1 MAEVGNLVAKVSM
14 DQTGFQQG
22 ITALNRQLKV
32 VQSEFKAATAGLGDF
47 GKGTEGLKL
56 RSDSL
61 TKQLDIQRQRV
72 QALEAAYKKSVETK
86 GADAKATQNLEIRLN
101 NAKAQ
106 MAGTE
111 AELKKITAE
120 LEKQSSK
127 WHQLSTKL
135 QDAGQKMSDV
145 GKSLT
150 MRVTAPLMA
159 LGVRAAKGAIDIE
172 SAFAGV
178 RKTVD
183 ATEEEFA
190 QLRQGFID
198 MSKEIPIATTELM
211 AVGEAAGQLG
221 IEKENI
227 LGFSETMAK
236 LGVTTN
242 LSSEQAAMSLAR
254 LANITQMPQESFDR
268 LGSTVV
274 ALGNSLAT
282 TEAEIVEMGLRL
294 AGAGH
299 MVGMTEAQILAF
311 GGALSSVG
319 IAAEAGGTA
328 FSRVMLEINNE
339 VMSTGENLQTFAAIA
354 GMTVQEFAEQWKTDA
369 AGALLAFVEGLGLAQ
384 AAGENVV
391 PVLDELNLGE
401 IRVRDALLR
410 AAGAGDLFRESLET
424 GSKAWEEN
432 NALNAEAEER
442 FKTTASQLQLLGNHL
457 KIVAATFGDVLLPP
471 INGTIKVLT
480 TLLDALSKLG
490 EGTKTVTVFVL
501 ALAAAFP
508 PLLWGTGKLLQALP
522 LMASGAKALGSA
534 LLWLRTN
541 PIGLVI
547 TGIGLLVAAGTA
559 VYNNW
564 DTVKNKGLQAWSSLK
579 VGVLNAIAAIA
590 AAYEKLYGW
599 VPVLGDQI
607 RSVHAKIRASLEE
620 ESLII
625 EERAEKA
632 KRDRISQGFAEASAR
647 VKQATQ
653 DMQLNLDDTVP
664 SFEGLGAA
672 ATGAGGKVGG
682 AGSKMKEA
690 AEKAKTAW
698 IGTVDAVRSALG
710 LMQSRH
716 ETAMIRAEMAGD
728 NVDMLRL
735 KHQQLNAEIAKQKEV
750 VAATKT
756 EVDKAIK
763 AGVLEGET
771 KEDLAKR
778 IDGLNKKLADEERA
792 QAQLE
797 KQVHDTREA
806 MKTQAQD
813 AKKLAVELK

>member
-1 MAEVGNLVAKVSM
+1 VFLFIKEVWQMAEVGNLVAKVSM

-22 ITALNRQLKV
+22 ITRLNRELKV
-32 VQSEFKAATAGLGDF
+32 VQSEFKAASAQLADF
-47 GKGTEGLKL
+47 GKSTEGLKL
-56 RSDSL
+56 KADSL
-61 TKQLDIQRQRV
+61 TKQFELQKQKVD
-72 QALEAAYKKSVETK
+72 ALEAAYKKSVESK
-86 GADAKATQNLEIRLN
+86 GADAKATQNLAIQLN

-145 GKSLT
+145 GKNLT
-150 MRVTAPLMA
+150 TKITVPLA
-159 LGVRAAKGAIDIE
+159 TLGVGAAKSAIDIE

-183 ATEEEFA
+183 ATEEEFS
-190 QLRQGFID
+190 QLRQGFVD
-198 MSKEIPIATTELM
+198 MSKEIPIATMELM

-236 LGVTTN
+236 LGVATN

-268 LGSTVV
+268 LGSTIV

-299 MVGMTEAQILAF
+299 MIGMTEAQILAF

-339 VMSTGENLQTFAAIA
+339 VMSTGENLQTFATIA
-354 GMTVQEFAEQWKTDA
+354 GMTAQEFAEQWKTDA
-369 AGALLAFVEGLGLAQ
+369 AGALLAFVEGLGRAQ

-401 IRVRDALLR
+401 MRVRDALLR

-501 ALAAAFP
+501 ALR
-508 PLLWGTGKLLQALP
+508 LP
-522 LMASGAKALGSA
+522 FLPCFGGPASC
-534 LLWLRTN
+534 
-541 PIGLVI
+541 
-547 TGIGLLVAAGTA
+547 
-559 VYNNW
+559 Y
-564 DTVKNKGLQAWSSLK
+564 
-579 VGVLNAIAAIA
+579 
-590 AAYEKLYGW
+590 
-599 VPVLGDQI
+599 
-607 RSVHAKIRASLEE
+607 
-620 ESLII
+620 
-625 EERAEKA
+625 
-632 KRDRISQGFAEASAR
+632 
-647 VKQATQ
+647 
-653 DMQLNLDDTVP
+653 
-664 SFEGLGAA
+664 
-672 ATGAGGKVGG
+672 
-682 AGSKMKEA
+682 
-690 AEKAKTAW
+690 
-698 IGTVDAVRSALG
+698 
-710 LMQSRH
+710 
-716 ETAMIRAEMAGD
+716 
-728 NVDMLRL
+728 
-735 KHQQLNAEIAKQKEV
+735 KHC
-750 VAATKT
+750 
-756 EVDKAIK
+756 
-763 AGVLEGET
+763 
-771 KEDLAKR
+771 R
-778 IDGLNKKLADEERA
+778 
-792 QAQLE
+792 
-797 KQVHDTREA
+797 
-806 MKTQAQD
+806 
-813 AKKLAVELK
+813 